1 MSIPFILSIMKDEG
15 CYITYVPHSKRAS
28 KALQEWTDFTIASSN
43 STLVKTALP
52 STMVN
57 AIWTLVSE
65 KVGGEGEIAEMWPVI
80 MAPLWHSFLC
90 S

>member
-1 MSIPFILSIMKDEG
+1 MCP
-15 CYITYVPHSKRAS
+15 KRAS
-28 KALQEWTDFTIASSN
+28 KALQEWTDNSTIASSN

-57 AIWTLVSE
+57 AIWTLVGE
-65 KVGGEGEIAEMWPVI
+65 KVGGEGGIAELWPVI